1 MVTVFTPTYNRAY
14 ILPKLY
20 ASLRTQTCYD
30 FEWLIVDDGSTDETE
45 RLVKEWLVDSNE
57 FHIRY
62 YKQANGG
69 KHRAINKG
77 VQLAQGK
84 LFFIVDSDDYLT
96 ADAIETLIFWE
107 KLVAKEKRP
116 FCGVAGERASI
127 KDGKLIGTANN
138 YGEYVDATA
147 LEREKNNIYGDKA
160 EAFYTKVL
168 KQYPFP
174 EIDGEKF
181 ITENVVWYRI
191 ANDGYLM
198 RWYSKPIYMCEYRED
213 GLTHQGN
220 KLFANNP
227 KGYALSVRERCKFR
241 NADKKGKIFAA
252 YYFYEDMK
260 DRLSVREAVHMLE
273 FPRWCILGVYAQM
286 TNVRLHRWGTM
297 ASQNKKSV

>member
-20 ASLRTQTCYD
+20 ASLRTQTSFD

-45 RLVKEWLVDSNE
+45 RLVNEWLTERNE
-57 FHIRY
+57 FYIRY
-62 YKQANGG
+62 YKQVNGG

-96 ADAIETLIFWE
+96 TDAIETLICWE
-107 KLVAKEKRP
+107 KLVAKEGRQ

-127 KDGKLIGTANN
+127 KDGKLMGTANN

-147 LEREKNNIYGDKA
+147 LEREKYNIYGDKA
-160 EAFYTKVL
+160 EAFYTEVL

-213 GLTHQGN
+213 GLTHQGHT
-220 KLFANNP
+220 LFASNP
-227 KGYALSVRERCKFR
+227 KGYALSVRERCKYQ
-241 NADKKGKIFAA
+241 NVSAKEKMLTT
-252 YYFYEDMK
+252 YYYYEDVK
-260 DRLSVREAVHMLE
+260 DKMSVLRAVRMLK
-273 FPRWCILGVYAQM
+273 FPCWCMIGVYVQKMNARLQM
-286 TNVRLHRWGTM
+286 LKGM
-297 ASQNKKSV
+297 FFSE

>member
-20 ASLRTQTCYD
+20 ASLRTQTSCD

-45 RLVKEWLVDSNE
+45 RLVNEWIIDNNE

-62 YKQANGG
+62 YKQVNGG

-107 KLVAKEKRP
+107 KLIAKEKSP

-147 LEREKNNIYGDKA
+147 LEREKYNIYGDKA
-160 EAFYTKVL
+160 EAFYTNVL

-227 KGYALSVRERCKFR
+227 RGYALSVCERCKYQ
-241 NADKKGKIFAA
+241 NVSAKEKILAT
-252 YYFYEDMK
+252 YYYYEDVKSKM
-260 DRLSVREAVHMLE
+260 SVLKAVRMLK
-273 FPRWCILGVYAQM
+273 FPYWCMIGVYVQKI
-286 TNVRLHRWGTM
+286 NVKLQRLKGM
-297 ASQNKKSV
+297 AFQGKKNL